1 MIERFEKFSLSITE
15 ISRYWRK
22 LAAEEMEKYDLKGP
36 HATYLITMYRY
47 PEGITV
53 PQLCEVTGKDKSD
66 ASRMIAILETKG
78 LVEKQMVGG
87 STYRGPLVL
96 TETGRQAA
104 EQVRLR
110 ACRAVEMAGKDL
122 TEESREAF
130 YMAMDSIVSNLRE
143 MSRDGIPE

>member
-15 ISRYWRK
+15 ISRSWRK
-22 LAAEEMEKYDLKGP
+22 LATEEMEKYDLKGP
-36 HATYLITMYRY
+36 HATYLITMYRF

-78 LVEKQMVGG
+78 LVKKQTVGG
-87 STYRGPLVL
+87 SSYRGLLEL
-96 TETGRQAA
+96 TDAGRQAA
-104 EQVRLR
+104 EHVRQR

-130 YMAMDSIVSNLRE
+130 YMAMDSIVNNLRE
-143 MSRDGIPE
+143 MSQDGIPE

>member
-22 LAAEEMEKYDLKGP
+22 LATEEMEKYDLKGP
-36 HATYLITMYRY
+36 HATYLITMYRF

-78 LVEKQMVGG
+78 LVKKQTMGG
-87 STYRGPLVL
+87 SSYRGLLEL
-96 TETGRQAA
+96 TDAGRQAA
-104 EQVRLR
+104 EHVRQR

-130 YMAMDSIVSNLRE
+130 YAAMDSIVNNLRE
-143 MSRDGIPE
+143 MSQDGIPE

>member
-22 LAAEEMEKYDLKGP
+22 LATEEMEKYDLKGP
-36 HATYLITMYRY
+36 HATYLITMYRF

-78 LVEKQMVGG
+78 LVRKQTVGG
-87 STYRGPLVL
+87 SSYRGLLEL
-96 TETGRQAA
+96 TDAGRQAA
-104 EQVRLR
+104 EHVRQR

-130 YMAMDSIVSNLRE
+130 YTAMDSIVNNLRE
-143 MSRDGIPE
+143 MSQDGIPE